1 MIAYITE
8 LNNENYQSIIESGE
22 VVLVDIWAPWCKS
35 CLNLSPIIDELSA
48 DYQGQVVFGKLD
60 ADQSKEIAGP
70 LGIRSI
76 PTILIYKNGE
86 IVERNS
92 GLIQKQKLAELINK
106 HI

>member
-1 MIAYITE
+1 MISYITE
-8 LNNENYQSIIESGE
+8 LNNENYQLITESGE
-22 VVLVDIWAPWCKS
+22 LVVVDIAAEWCNP
-35 CLNLSPIIDELSA
+35 CRQLSPIIDELSA

-60 ADQSKEIAGP
+60 ADQSKEITGP